1 MPRSRTVANRYRPSD
16 ADRQALALAAAFSQ
30 NAGMITITDISARI
44 AGRLLLDHASVSL
57 PAGTKAGLV
66 GRNGAGKSTL
76 FRIITGDLGAETGSV
91 SLPKNARIGQVAQE
105 APGTEESLLSIVLSA
120 DKERSALLKE
130 AETAGD
136 PHRIAEIQMRL
147 VDIDAHSAEARA
159 ASILAGLGFSQEAQ
173 LRPASS
179 FSGGWRMR
187 VALASVLFAEPD
199 LLLLDEPTN
208 YLDLEGTL
216 WLEDYVR
223 RYPHTVIVISHDRDL
238 LNNAV
243 NSIVHLDQKKLTF
256 YRGGYDQ
263 FERQKAEADELQTK
277 AKAKND
283 AARKHLQS
291 FIDRF
296 KAKASKARQAQSRVK
311 ALERMGTV
319 AAVIEDHVQPITFPE
334 PEKQPA
340 SPIVAISG
348 GAVGYEPGKPIL
360 KGLNLRIDNDD
371 RIALLGSN
379 GNGKSTF
386 AKFISGRLAPQA
398 GELKQA
404 PNLKIGFFAQHQ
416 LDDLVPGDS
425 PVEHVRRLMP
435 DAPEAKVRARVA
447 QMGLAT
453 EKMSTAAKDLSGG
466 EKARLLMGLAAFHA
480 PNLLILDE
488 PTNHLDIDSRRA
500 LIEALNDYDGAVIL
514 ISHDRHLIEA
524 TVDRLWLV
532 NNGTVTTFDGDM
544 EEYRDLVVSSG
555 KKKDEKVQV
564 EETASKADQR
574 KLNADKRASL
584 APLKKKINEVE
595 SLTGKLEKLIQ
606 ALDAELADPQL
617 YEKAPAKAAEKAKQ
631 RGEAAAKLAA
641 AEEQWLELSSEYEE
655 AMAG

>member
-1 MPRSRTVANRYRPSD
+1 
-16 ADRQALALAAAFSQ
+16 
-30 NAGMITITDISARI
+30 MITISDISARI

-57 PAGTKAGLV
+57 PSGTKAGLV

-76 FRIITGDLGAETGSV
+76 FRVITGDLGAESGTISI
-91 SLPKNARIGQVAQE
+91 PKNARMGQVKQE
-105 APGTEESLLSIVLSA
+105 APGTEDSLITIVLSA
-120 DKERSALLKE
+120 DKERAALLAE
-130 AETAGD
+130 AETATD

-159 ASILAGLGFSQEAQ
+159 ASILSGLGFDQEAQ
-173 LRPASS
+173 ARPASS

-187 VALASVLFAEPD
+187 VALASVLFTEPD

-208 YLDLEGTL
+208 YLDLEGTM
-216 WLEDYVR
+216 WLEDYIR
-223 RYPHTVIVISHDRDL
+223 RYPHTVIIISHDRDL

-256 YRGGYDQ
+256 YRGNYDQ
-263 FERQKAEADELQTK
+263 FERQKAEADELQMK

-296 KAKASKARQAQSRVK
+296 KAKASKAKQAQSRVK

-386 AKFISGRLAPQA
+386 AKFISGRLAPDS
-398 GELKQA
+398 GEVRLA
-404 PNLKIGFFAQHQ
+404 PGLKIGFFAQHQ
-416 LDDLVPGDS
+416 LDDLVPNET

-435 DAPEAKVRARVA
+435 TEPEAKVRARVA

-453 EKMSTAAKDLSGG
+453 EKMATAAKDLSGG

-532 NNGTVTTFDGDM
+532 NNGTVTSFEGDM
-544 EEYRDLVVSSG
+544 EEYRDLIVASG
-555 KKKDEKVQV
+555 KKKDDEKQKQS
-564 EETASKADQR
+564 EDQASKADQR
-574 KLNADKRASL
+574 KLNADKRASF
-584 APLKKKINEVE
+584 APLKKKINEIE

-606 ALDAELADPQL
+606 ALDVELADPML

-641 AEEQWLELSSEYEE
+641 AEEQWLELSAEYEE
-655 AMAG
+655 AMAS

>member
-1 MPRSRTVANRYRPSD
+1 
-16 ADRQALALAAAFSQ
+16 
-30 NAGMITITDISARI
+30 MITLTDISARI
-44 AGRLLLDHASVSL
+44 AGRLLLDNASVSL
-57 PAGTKAGLV
+57 PSGTKAGLV

-76 FRIITGDLGAETGSV
+76 FRVITGDLGSETGSV
-91 SLPKNARIGQVAQE
+91 SIPKAARIGQVAQE
-105 APGTEESLLSIVLSA
+105 APGTEDSLIEIVLAA
-120 DKERSALLKE
+120 DKERAALLAE
-130 AETAGD
+130 AETASD

-159 ASILAGLGFSQEAQ
+159 ASILAGLGFDQAAQ
-173 LRPASS
+173 ARPASS

-187 VALASVLFAEPD
+187 VALAAVLFAEPD

-208 YLDLEGTL
+208 YLDLEGTM
-216 WLEDYVR
+216 WLEDYIR
-223 RYPHTVIVISHDRDL
+223 RYPHTVIIISHDRDL

-256 YRGGYDQ
+256 YRGNYDQ

-277 AKAKND
+277 ARAKNE

-340 SPIVAISG
+340 SPIVAIQN

-360 KGLNLRIDNDD
+360 KNLSLRIDNDD

-386 AKFISGRLAPQA
+386 AKFISGRLAPES
-398 GELKQA
+398 GEVKLA
-404 PNLKIGFFAQHQ
+404 PSLKIGFFAQHQ
-416 LDDLVPGDS
+416 LDDLIPEQS
-425 PVEHVRRLMP
+425 AVEHVRRLMP
-435 DAPEAKVRARVA
+435 AEPEAKVRARVA

-453 EKMSTAAKDLSGG
+453 EKMATAAKDLSGG

-500 LIEALNDYDGAVIL
+500 LIEALNDYEGAVIL

-532 NNGTVTTFDGDM
+532 NGGTVTAFEGDM
-544 EEYRDLVVSSG
+544 DEYRDLIVSSG
-555 KKKDEKVQV
+555 KRKEEKPQAAD
-564 EETASKADQR
+564 ETASKADQR
-574 KLNADKRASL
+574 KLNAEKRASL
-584 APLKKKINEVE
+584 TPLKKKINEIE
-595 SLTGKLEKLIQ
+595 SLTAKLEKQIQ
-606 ALDAELADPQL
+606 TLDAELADPVL
-617 YEKAPAKAAEKAKQ
+617 YDKTPAKAAEKAKQ

-641 AEEQWLELSSEYEE
+641 AEEEWLMLSHEYEE

>member
-1 MPRSRTVANRYRPSD
+1 
-16 ADRQALALAAAFSQ
+16 
-30 NAGMITITDISARI
+30 MITISGLSARI
-44 AGRLLLDHASVSL
+44 AGRLLLDNASVSL

-76 FRIITGDLGAETGSV
+76 FRVITGDHASEAGTV

-105 APGTEESLLSIVLSA
+105 APGTDEPLIEIVLAA
-120 DKERSALLKE
+120 DKERASLLKE
-130 AETAGD
+130 AETATD
-136 PHRIAEIQMRL
+136 PHRIAEIQTRL
-147 VDIDAHSAEARA
+147 ADIGAHAAEARA
-159 ASILAGLGFSQEAQ
+159 ASILAGLGFDHEAQ
-173 LRPASS
+173 KRPAKS

-187 VALASVLFAEPD
+187 VALAAVLFAEPD

-223 RYPHTVIVISHDRDL
+223 RYPHTVLIISHDRDL
-238 LNNAV
+238 LNTAV
-243 NSIVHLDQKKLTF
+243 NAIVHLDQKKLNF

-263 FERQKAEADELQTK
+263 FERQKAEADELQMK
-277 AKAKND
+277 AKAKNE

-296 KAKASKARQAQSRVK
+296 KAKATKARQAQSRVK

-319 AAVIEDHVQPITFPE
+319 AAVIEEHVQGFTFPE

-340 SPIVAISG
+340 SPIIAISG
-348 GAVGYEPGKPIL
+348 GAVGYQPGEPIL
-360 KGLNLRIDNDD
+360 KRMNLRIDTDD

-386 AKFISGRLAPQA
+386 AKFISGKLAA
-398 GELKQA
+398 ESGEVKTA
-404 PNLKIGFFAQHQ
+404 PGLKIGFFAQHQ
-416 LDDLVPGDS
+416 LDDLVPNQS
-425 PVEHVRRLMP
+425 AVEHVRRLMP
-435 DAPEAKVRARVA
+435 DTLEAKVRSRVA

-453 EKMSTAAKDLSGG
+453 EKMDTPAKDLSGG
-466 EKARLLMGLAAFHA
+466 EKARLLMGLAAFDA

-500 LIEALNDYDGAVIL
+500 LIEALNDYPGAVIL

-532 NNGTVTTFDGDM
+532 KDGTVTNFDGDLD
-544 EEYRDLVVSSG
+544 EYRTQIVGGPKPKEEKARPVLT
-555 KKKDEKVQV
+555 DEGL
-564 EETASKADQR
+564 SKADQR
-574 KLNADKRASL
+574 KANADRRASL
-584 APLKKKINEVE
+584 APLKKKINDVE
-595 SLTGKLEKLIQ
+595 SLTAKLEKLIQ
-606 ALDAELADPQL
+606 ALDSELADPTL
-617 YEKAPAKAAEKAKQ
+617 YEKNPAKAAMKAKD
-631 RGEAAAKLAA
+631 RSDAAGRLAA
-641 AEEQWLELSSEYEE
+641 AEEEWLLLSSKYEE
-655 AMAG
+655 AMVG

>member
-1 MPRSRTVANRYRPSD
+1 
-16 ADRQALALAAAFSQ
+16 
-30 NAGMITITDISARI
+30 MITISGLTARV
-44 AGRLLLDHASVSL
+44 AGRLLIDNATLSL
-57 PAGTKAGLV
+57 PSGVKV
-66 GRNGAGKSTL
+66 GIIGPNGAGKSTL
-76 FRIITGDLGAETGSV
+76 FRVITGQLAAEAGSI

-105 APGTEESLLSIVLSA
+105 APGTDDSLIEIVLAA
-120 DKERSALLKE
+120 DTERASLLKE
-130 AETAGD
+130 AETASD
-136 PHRIAEIQMRL
+136 PHRIAEIQTRL
-147 VDIDAHSAEARA
+147 ADIGAHSAEARA
-159 ASILAGLGFSQEAQ
+159 ASILAGLGFDHEAQ
-173 LRPASS
+173 QRPAKS

-187 VALASVLFAEPD
+187 VALASVLFSEPD

-223 RYPHTVIVISHDRDL
+223 RYPHTVIIISHDRDL
-238 LNNAV
+238 LNTAV
-243 NSIVHLDQKKLTF
+243 NAIVHLDQQKLTF
-256 YRGGYDQ
+256 YRGSYDQ
-263 FERQKAEADELQTK
+263 FERQKAEADELQMK
-277 AKAKND
+277 AKAKNE
-283 AARKHLQS
+283 AARKHLQK

-296 KAKASKARQAQSRVK
+296 KAKASKAKQAQSRVK

-319 AAVIEDHVQPITFPE
+319 AAVVETHVQPITFPE

-340 SPIVAISG
+340 SPIVAIEG
-348 GAVGYEPGKPIL
+348 GAVGYVPGKPIL
-360 KGLNLRIDNDD
+360 KQINLRIDNDD

-386 AKFISGRLAPQA
+386 AKFISGRLEAETGAVKRAP
-398 GELKQA
+398 G
-404 PNLKIGFFAQHQ
+404 LKIGFFAQHQ
-416 LDDLVPGDS
+416 LDDLMPEQS

-435 DAPEAKVRARVA
+435 EAPEAKVRARVA

-466 EKARLLMGLAAFHA
+466 EKARLLMGLAAFDA

-532 NNGTVTTFDGDM
+532 NNGTVKSFDGDM
-544 EEYRDLVVSSG
+544 EEYRGLIVQSG
-555 KKKDEKVQV
+555 KRDEKDKPAAAGG
-564 EETASKADQR
+564 EANKAELR
-574 KLNADKRASL
+574 KANADRRAQL
-584 APLKKKINEVE
+584 APLKKKINEIE
-595 SLTGKLEKLIQ
+595 SLTGKLQKQIQ
-606 ALDAELADPQL
+606 LLDAELADPAL
-617 YEKAPAKAAEKAKQ
+617 YEKNPAKAAEKAKL
-631 RGEAAAKLAA
+631 RSMAVDKLND

>member
-1 MPRSRTVANRYRPSD
+1 
-16 ADRQALALAAAFSQ
+16 
-30 NAGMITITDISARI
+30 MITITEISARI
-44 AGRLLLDHASVSL
+44 AGRLLLDHASVTL

-91 SLPKNARIGQVAQE
+91 SIPKNARIGQVAQE
-105 APGTEESLLSIVLSA
+105 APATEQSLIEIVLSA
-120 DKERSALLKE
+120 DKERAALLKE
-130 AETAGD
+130 AETATD
-136 PHRIAEIQMRL
+136 AHRIAEIQTRL

-159 ASILAGLGFSQEAQ
+159 ASILAGLGFNQEAQ

-208 YLDLEGTL
+208 YLDLEGTM

-223 RYPHTVIVISHDRDL
+223 RYPHTVIVISHDRDM

-263 FERQKAEADELQTK
+263 FERQKAEADELQMK

-334 PEKQPA
+334 PERQPA
-340 SPIVAISG
+340 SPIVAIQG

-360 KGLNLRIDNDD
+360 KNITLRIDNDD

-386 AKFISGRLAPQA
+386 AKFISGRLAPDG
-398 GELKQA
+398 GELKVA
-404 PNLKIGFFAQHQ
+404 SNLKIGFFAQHQ
-416 LDDLVPGDS
+416 LDDLVPNET

-435 DAPEAKVRARVA
+435 TEPEAKVRARVA

-453 EKMSTAAKDLSGG
+453 EKMATAAKDLSGG

-500 LIEALNDYDGAVIL
+500 LIEALNDYEGAVIL

-532 NNGTVTTFDGDM
+532 NNGTVSSFDGDM
-544 EEYRDLVVSSG
+544 DEYRDLIVSSG
-555 KKKDEKVQV
+555 KKKDDKPQNADDPA
-564 EETASKADQR
+564 TKAEQR
-574 KLNADKRASL
+574 KLNADKRASF
-584 APLKKKINEVE
+584 APLKKKINEIE
-595 SLTGKLEKLIQ
+595 SLTAKLEKQIQ
-606 ALDAELADPQL
+606 ALDAELADPAL
-617 YEKAPAKAAEKAKQ
+617 YEKTPAKAAEKAKQ
-631 RGEAAAKLAA
+631 RGETAAKLAA

>member
-1 MPRSRTVANRYRPSD
+1 
-16 ADRQALALAAAFSQ
+16 
-30 NAGMITITDISARI
+30 MITINDISARI
-44 AGRLLLDHASVSL
+44 AGRLLIDHASVSL
-57 PAGTKAGLV
+57 PSGTKAGLV

-76 FRIITGDLGAETGSV
+76 FKIITGDLSPESGSV
-91 SLPKNARIGQVAQE
+91 SIPKNARIGQVAQE
-105 APGTEESLLSIVLSA
+105 APGTEDSLISIVLSA
-120 DKERSALLKE
+120 DKERAALLAE
-130 AETAGD
+130 ADTATD
-136 PHRIAEIQMRL
+136 PHRIAEIQTRL
-147 VDIDAHSAEARA
+147 ADIGAHSAEARA
-159 ASILAGLGFSQEAQ
+159 ATILSGLGFDHEAQ

-187 VALASVLFAEPD
+187 VALAAVLFSEPD

-238 LNNAV
+238 LNTAV
-243 NSIVHLDQKKLTF
+243 NSIIHLDQKKLTF

-277 AKAKND
+277 AKVKNE

-296 KAKASKARQAQSRVK
+296 KAKASKAKQAQSRVK

-319 AAVIEDHVQPITFPE
+319 ASVIEEHVQPITFPE

-340 SPIVAISG
+340 SPIIAISG

-360 KGLNLRIDNDD
+360 KNINLRIDADD

-386 AKFISGRLAPQA
+386 AKLIAGRLQLQA
-398 GELKQA
+398 GEMKQ
-404 PNLKIGFFAQHQ
+404 PPSLSVGFFAQHQ
-416 LDDLVPGDS
+416 LDDLIPNET
-425 PVEHVRRLMP
+425 PVDHVRRLMP
-435 DAPEAKVRARVA
+435 LEPEAKVRARVA

-453 EKMSTAAKDLSGG
+453 EKMATAAKDLSGG

-500 LIEALNDYDGAVIL
+500 LIAALNDYDGAVIL

-532 NNGTVTTFDGDM
+532 NNGTVSAFEGDM
-544 EEYRDLVVSSG
+544 EEYRSLIVSSG
-555 KKKDEKVQV
+555 KKKDEKEKADSAQEQV
-564 EETASKADQR
+564 NKADQR
-574 KLNADKRASL
+574 KAAADRRASL
-584 APLKKKINEVE
+584 APLKKKINEFE
-595 SLTGKLEKLIQ
+595 TLTRKLETLIQ
-606 ALDAELADPQL
+606 GLDAELADPAL
-617 YEKAPAKAAEKAKQ
+617 YEKSPAKAAEKVKQ
-631 RGEAAAKLAA
+631 RGEAAAKLSA

>member
-1 MPRSRTVANRYRPSD
+1 
-16 ADRQALALAAAFSQ
+16 
-30 NAGMITITDISARI
+30 MITINDISARI
-44 AGRLLLDHASVSL
+44 AGRLLIDHATVSL
-57 PAGTKAGLV
+57 PEGTKAGLV

-76 FRIITGDLGAETGSV
+76 FKIITGELSAETGSITI
-91 SLPKNARIGQVAQE
+91 PKNARIGQVAQE
-105 APGTEESLLSIVLSA
+105 APGTEDALIEIVMAA
-120 DKERSALLKE
+120 DKERAALLKE
-130 AETAGD
+130 AETASD
-136 PHRIAEIQMRL
+136 PHRIAEIQTRL
-147 VDIDAHSAEARA
+147 ADIGAHSAEARA
-159 ASILAGLGFSQEAQ
+159 ATILAGLGFDHEAQ

-187 VALASVLFAEPD
+187 VALAAVLFSEPD

-223 RYPHTVIVISHDRDL
+223 RYPHTVIIISHDRDL
-238 LNNAV
+238 LNTAV
-243 NSIVHLDQKKLTF
+243 NAIIHLDQKKLTF

-263 FERQKAEADELQTK
+263 FERQKAEADELQMK
-277 AKAKND
+277 AKAKSD

-291 FIDRF
+291 YIDRF
-296 KAKASKARQAQSRVK
+296 RYKASKARQAQSRIK

-360 KGLNLRIDNDD
+360 KNINLRIDADD

-386 AKFISGRLAPQA
+386 AKLIAGRLNLQA
-398 GELKQA
+398 GEMKLA
-404 PNLKIGFFAQHQ
+404 PNLSVGFFAQHQ
-416 LDDLVPGDS
+416 LDDLVPNET
-425 PVEHVRRLMP
+425 PVDHVRRLMP
-435 DAPEAKVRARVA
+435 QAGEAQVRARVA

-453 EKMSTAAKDLSGG
+453 EKMATAAKDLSGG
-466 EKARLLMGLAAFHA
+466 EKARLLMGLSAFHA

-500 LIEALNDYDGAVIL
+500 LIEALNDYNGAVIL
-514 ISHDRHLIEA
+514 IAHDRHLIEA

-532 NNGTVTTFDGDM
+532 NNGTVSVFDGDM
-544 EEYRDLVVSSG
+544 EDYRSLVVAAAR
-555 KKKDEKVQV
+555 KPDEKDKAEAGAQV
-564 EETASKADQR
+564 NKADQR
-574 KLNADKRASL
+574 KAAADKRASL
-584 APLKKKINEVE
+584 APLRKKINEIE
-595 SLTGKLEKLIQ
+595 SLTKKLETLIQ
-606 ALDAELADPQL
+606 ALDAELADPTL
-617 YEKAPAKAAEKAKQ
+617 YEKNPAKAAEKAKQ
-631 RGEAAAKLAA
+631 RGEAAAKLSS
-641 AEEQWLELSSEYEE
+641 AEEQWLELSTEYEE

>member
-1 MPRSRTVANRYRPSD
+1 
-16 ADRQALALAAAFSQ
+16 
-30 NAGMITITDISARI
+30 MITINDLSARI
-44 AGRLLLDHASVSL
+44 AGRLLIDHASVAL

-76 FRIITGDLGAETGSV
+76 FKIITGDMESESGFV
-91 SLPKNARIGQVAQE
+91 SIPKNTRIGQVAQE
-105 APGTEESLLSIVLSA
+105 APGTEEPLIEIVLKA
-120 DKERSALLKE
+120 DKEREALLTE
-130 AETAGD
+130 AETATD
-136 PHRIAEIQMRL
+136 PHRIAEIHTRL
-147 VDIDAHSAEARA
+147 TDIDSHSAEARA
-159 ASILAGLGFSQEAQ
+159 ASILSGLGFDAEAQ

-187 VALASVLFAEPD
+187 VALAAVLFSEPD

-223 RYPHTVIVISHDRDL
+223 RYPHTVIIISHDRDM
-238 LNNAV
+238 LNMAV
-243 NSIVHLDQKKLTF
+243 NSIIHLDQKKLTF
-256 YRGGYDQ
+256 YRGTYDQ
-263 FERQKAEADELQTK
+263 FERQRAEAIELQTK

-319 AAVIEDHVQPITFPE
+319 SAVIEDHVQPIRFPK

-340 SPIVAISG
+340 SPIVAITG
-348 GAVGYEPGKPIL
+348 GAVGYTPGRPIL

-386 AKFISGRLAPQA
+386 AKFISGRLSAES
-398 GELKQA
+398 GDIRVA

-416 LDDLVPGDS
+416 LDDLRPAETAVQ
-425 PVEHVRRLMP
+425 HVRPLML

-453 EKMSTAAKDLSGG
+453 EKMETAAKDLSGG
-466 EKARLLMGLAAFHA
+466 EKARLLMGLAAFEA

-488 PTNHLDIDSRRA
+488 PTNHLDIDSRNA
-500 LIEALNDYDGAVIL
+500 LIEALNEYEGAVIL

-532 NNGTVTTFDGDM
+532 KDGTVTNYDGDL
-544 EEYRDLVVSSG
+544 EDYRNTIVQSSRG
-555 KKKDEKVQV
+555 KGNKDKGNGSDDNR
-564 EETASKADQR
+564 SKAEQR
-574 KLNADKRASL
+574 KANADKRAAF
-584 APLKKKINEVE
+584 APLKKKINDIE
-595 SLTGKLEKLIQ
+595 SLTGKLQKQIQ
-606 ALDAELADPQL
+606 ALDKELEDQEL
-617 YEKAPAKAAEKAKQ
+617 YEKFPAKAAAKVKE
-631 RGEAAAKLAA
+631 RAEFVVKLTK
-641 AEEQWLELSSEYEE
+641 AEEQWMDLSTEYEE

>member
-1 MPRSRTVANRYRPSD
+1 
-16 ADRQALALAAAFSQ
+16 
-30 NAGMITITDISARI
+30 MITINDLSARI
-44 AGRLLLDHASVSL
+44 AGRLLIDHASVAL

-76 FRIITGDLGAETGSV
+76 FKIITGDMESESGSV
-91 SLPKNARIGQVAQE
+91 SIPKNTRIGQVAQE
-105 APGTEESLLSIVLSA
+105 APGTEEPLIEIVLKA
-120 DKERSALLKE
+120 DKEREALLTE
-130 AETAGD
+130 AETASD
-136 PHRIAEIQMRL
+136 PHRIAEIHTRL
-147 VDIDAHSAEARA
+147 TDIDSHSAEARA
-159 ASILAGLGFSQEAQ
+159 ASILSGLGFDAEAQ

-187 VALASVLFAEPD
+187 VALAAVLFSEPD

-223 RYPHTVIVISHDRDL
+223 RYPHTVIIISHDRDM
-238 LNNAV
+238 LNMAV
-243 NSIVHLDQKKLTF
+243 NSIIHLDQQKLTF
-256 YRGGYDQ
+256 YRGSYDQ
-263 FERQKAEADELQTK
+263 FERQRAEAIELQTK

-319 AAVIEDHVQPITFPE
+319 SAVIEDHVQPIRFPR

-340 SPIVAISG
+340 SPIVAITG
-348 GAVGYEPGKPIL
+348 GAVGYTPGKPIL

-386 AKFISGRLAPQA
+386 AKFISGRLSAESGDIRVA
-398 GELKQA
+398 A
-404 PNLKIGFFAQHQ
+404 NLKIGFFAQHQ
-416 LDDLVPGDS
+416 LDDLRPAETAVQ
-425 PVEHVRRLMP
+425 HVRPLMP

-453 EKMSTAAKDLSGG
+453 AKMETAARDLSGG
-466 EKARLLMGLAAFHA
+466 EKARLLMGLAAFEA

-488 PTNHLDIDSRRA
+488 PTNHLDIDSRNA
-500 LIEALNDYDGAVIL
+500 LIEALNEYEGAVIL

-532 NNGTVTTFDGDM
+532 KDGTVANYDGDL
-544 EEYRDLVVSSG
+544 EDYRNTIVQSSRG
-555 KKKDEKVQV
+555 KGNKDKGNGSDDNR
-564 EETASKADQR
+564 SKAEQR
-574 KLNADKRASL
+574 KANADKRATF
-584 APLKKKINEVE
+584 APLKKKINDIE
-595 SLTGKLEKLIQ
+595 SLTGKLQKQIQ
-606 ALDAELADPQL
+606 VLDKELEDQEL
-617 YEKAPAKAAEKAKQ
+617 YEKFPAKAAAKVKE
-631 RGEAAAKLAA
+631 RAEILVKLTK
-641 AEEQWLELSSEYEE
+641 AEEHWMDLSTEYEE

>member
-1 MPRSRTVANRYRPSD
+1 
-16 ADRQALALAAAFSQ
+16 
-30 NAGMITITDISARI
+30 MITINDISARI
-44 AGRLLLDHASVSL
+44 AGRLLIDHASVAL
-57 PAGTKAGLV
+57 PSGTKAGLV

-76 FRIITGDLGAETGSV
+76 FRIITGDLSAESGSI
-91 SLPKNARIGQVAQE
+91 SIPKNARIGQVAQE
-105 APGTEESLLSIVLSA
+105 APGTEESLISIVLSA
-120 DKERSALLKE
+120 DKERAALLAE
-130 AETAGD
+130 AETATD
-136 PHRIAEIQMRL
+136 PHRIAEIQTRL
-147 VDIDAHSAEARA
+147 ADIGSHSAEARA
-159 ASILAGLGFSQEAQ
+159 ATILSGLGFDHEAQ

-187 VALASVLFAEPD
+187 VALAAVLFAEPD

-238 LNNAV
+238 LNTAV
-243 NSIVHLDQKKLTF
+243 NSIIHLDQKKLTF

-263 FERQKAEADELQTK
+263 FERQKAEADELQIK

-296 KAKASKARQAQSRVK
+296 KAKASKAKQAQSRVK

-319 AAVIEDHVQPITFPE
+319 ASVIEDHVQPISFPQ

-348 GAVGYEPGKPIL
+348 GAVGYELGKPIL
-360 KGLNLRIDNDD
+360 KNINLRIDADD

-386 AKFISGRLAPQA
+386 AKLIAGRLALQA
-398 GELKQA
+398 GEMKLA
-404 PNLKIGFFAQHQ
+404 PNLSVGFFAQHQ
-416 LDDLVPGDS
+416 LDDLIPEQT
-425 PVEHVRRLMP
+425 PVDHVRRLMP
-435 DAPEAKVRARVA
+435 SEPEAKVRARVA

-453 EKMSTAAKDLSGG
+453 EKMATAAKDLSGG
-466 EKARLLMGLAAFHA
+466 EKARLLMGLSAFHA

-500 LIEALNDYDGAVIL
+500 LIAALNDYDGAVIL

-532 NNGTVTTFDGDM
+532 NNGTVSVFEGDM
-544 EEYRDLVVSSG
+544 EEYRNLIVSSG
-555 KKKDEKVQV
+555 KKKDEKDKSDAAQEQV
-564 EETASKADQR
+564 NKADQR
-574 KLNADKRASL
+574 KLAAERRASL
-584 APLKKKINEVE
+584 APLKKKINEIE
-595 SLTGKLEKLIQ
+595 SLTKKLETLIQ
-606 ALDAELADPQL
+606 ALDAELADPVL
-617 YEKAPAKAAEKAKQ
+617 YEKNPSKAADKARQ
-631 RGEAAAKLAA
+631 RGEAAAKLSA
-641 AEEQWLELSSEYEE
+641 AEEQWLELSAEYEE

>member
-1 MPRSRTVANRYRPSD
+1 
-16 ADRQALALAAAFSQ
+16 
-30 NAGMITITDISARI
+30 MITISDISARI

-57 PAGTKAGLV
+57 PSGTKAGLV

-76 FRIITGDLGAETGSV
+76 FRVITGDLGAESGTISI
-91 SLPKNARIGQVAQE
+91 PKNARMGQVKQE
-105 APGTEESLLSIVLSA
+105 APGTEDSLITIVLSA
-120 DKERSALLKE
+120 DKERSALLAE
-130 AETAGD
+130 AETATD

-159 ASILAGLGFSQEAQ
+159 ASILSGLGFDQEAQ
-173 LRPASS
+173 ARPASS

-187 VALASVLFAEPD
+187 VALASVLFTEPD

-208 YLDLEGTL
+208 YLDLEGTM
-216 WLEDYVR
+216 WLEDYIR
-223 RYPHTVIVISHDRDL
+223 RYPHTVIIISHDRDL

-256 YRGGYDQ
+256 YRGNYDQ
-263 FERQKAEADELQTK
+263 FERQKAEADELQMK

-296 KAKASKARQAQSRVK
+296 KAKASKAKQAQSRVK

-386 AKFISGRLAPQA
+386 AKFISGRLAPES
-398 GELKQA
+398 GEMRLA
-404 PNLKIGFFAQHQ
+404 PSLKIGFFAQHQ
-416 LDDLVPGDS
+416 LDDLVPNET

-435 DAPEAKVRARVA
+435 TEPEAKVRARVA

-453 EKMSTAAKDLSGG
+453 EKMATAAKDLSGG

-532 NNGTVTTFDGDM
+532 NNGTVTSFEGDM
-544 EEYRDLVVSSG
+544 EEYRDLIVASG
-555 KKKDEKVQV
+555 KKKDDEKQKQS
-564 EETASKADQR
+564 EEQSSKADQR

-584 APLKKKINEVE
+584 APLKKKINEIE

-606 ALDAELADPQL
+606 ALDAELADPAL
-617 YEKAPAKAAEKAKQ
+617 YVKAPAKAAEKAKQ

-641 AEEQWLELSSEYEE
+641 AEEQWLELSAEYEE
-655 AMAG
+655 AMAS